1 MSRVVTKAVG
11 TLLAST
17 AVVVVTGAVLTGR
30 VVRAERQAILPP
42 VLRLRPDGQPAIVVF
57 GAQTLPTGPS
67 DELIARL
74 DHARALFE
82 RGLAST
88 IVVSGGTSVNSE
100 GHTLDETADMTVWL
114 VDHGV
119 PAEAIAI
126 GRPGDNTR
134 QTVATMGRL
143 TREQGLQPWLAVSSP
158 FHARRILDEAKR
170 VGIDVVV
177 SGPGDSPE
185 TLTPRVRRF
194 QLSMEVLATA
204 YYATPP
210 TLTARTR
217 TPLQSLRRRFAEYLI
232 RDEE

>member
-1 MSRVVTKAVG
+1 MSRVATKAVG
-11 TLLAST
+11 TLLTST

-30 VVRAERQAILPP
+30 VVRAERRAILPP

-74 DHARALFE
+74 EHARALFE
-82 RGLAST
+82 QGLAST
-88 IVVSGGTSVNSE
+88 IVVSGGTTVDDDDR
-100 GHTLDETADMTVWL
+100 TLDETADMTAWL
-114 VDHGV
+114 IDHGV
-119 PAEAIAI
+119 PAAAIAI

-177 SGPGDSPE
+177 SGPGDSPV
-185 TLTPRVRRF
+185 TSTPHIRRF
-194 QLSMEVLATA
+194 QLLIEVLATA
-204 YYATPP
+204 YYAMPP

-232 RDEE
+232 RNEE

>member
-1 MSRVVTKAVG
+1 MSKVATKAVG

-17 AVVVVTGAVLTGR
+17 AVVVVTGAVLAGR
-30 VVRAERQAILPP
+30 VVRAERRAILPP
-42 VLRLRPDGQPAIVVF
+42 VLRLRPDDRPTIVVF

-67 DELIARL
+67 DELISRL
-74 DHARALFE
+74 GHARALFE
-82 RGLAST
+82 QGLAST
-88 IVVSGGTSVNSE
+88 IVVSGGTSVD
-100 GHTLDETADMTVWL
+100 GDGRTLDETADMTAWL
-114 VDHGV
+114 IDHGV

-143 TREQGLQPWLAVSSP
+143 TREDGLHPWLAVSSP

-194 QLSMEVLATA
+194 QLSMEVLATT
-204 YYATPP
+204 YYAMPP
-210 TLTARTR
+210 TITARTR

-232 RDEE
+232 RNEE